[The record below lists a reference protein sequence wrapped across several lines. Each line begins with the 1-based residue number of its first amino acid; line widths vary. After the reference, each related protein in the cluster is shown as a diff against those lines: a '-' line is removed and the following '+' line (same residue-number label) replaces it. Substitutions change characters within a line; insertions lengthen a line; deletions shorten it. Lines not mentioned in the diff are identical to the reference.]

1 MSTTAIRN
9 EQITSESATDGYVL
23 TADGAGGAAWE
34 AAAGVGAGAINV
46 YNETITADGSSL
58 TYYLLNIAAPST
70 IRVYIDGIRQPAS
83 DDVAPTDVV
92 TFSVAPDLGAVLL
105 FDYEMDIA

>member
-9 EQITSESATDGYVL
+9 EQITSESATAGYVL

-34 AAAGVGAGAINV
+34 AAAGVGGAINV

-70 IRVYIDGIRQPAS
+70 IRVHIDGIRQPAS
-83 DDVAPTDVV
+83 DDSAATDVV
-92 TFSVAPDLGAVLL
+92 SFSVAPNLGAVLL